1 MTSEW
6 WDAVVIGAGPAGSL
20 AACLLARTRAR
31 VLLVERQ
38 VFPRQKVCGGCLNAI
53 AVASL
58 DRAGLGDRVRALGAR
73 PIDAL
78 HLRCRSRAATL
89 RLPPGVAVSRR
100 ALDAEL
106 AAAAVEAGAEIVQGT
121 TAIVAAEDPA
131 SVDGGWRHV
140 SLQPRTGRPVVAK
153 ARVVLVADGLA
164 GTSLRDCPS
173 MRSRPVRGARI
184 GVGGLAPAR
193 SVAVTDGAIVMAVDR
208 YGYVGAV
215 EAEDGR
221 VNVAAAFDAEFLRAQ
236 AGPADAICEVLA
248 RAGVRFDAAS
258 LATVGWA
265 GTVPLTRS
273 LARPAASRLLVL
285 GDASGYV
292 EPFTGEG
299 MAWAFA
305 AAESAVPV
313 AGRAMASWGRDIER
327 TWVLDSAR
335 RAASQQRWCR
345 LLALLL
351 RAPLAVAPAIALL
364 NRRPGLARPV
374 LAHFTPRAP
383 AS

>member
-1 MTSEW
+1 
-6 WDAVVIGAGPAGSL
+6 
-20 AACLLARTRAR
+20 
-31 VLLVERQ
+31 
-38 VFPRQKVCGGCLNAI
+38 
-53 AVASL
+53 
-58 DRAGLGDRVRALGAR
+58 
-73 PIDAL
+73 
-78 HLRCRSRAATL
+78 
-89 RLPPGVAVSRR
+89 
-100 ALDAEL
+100 
-106 AAAAVEAGAEIVQGT
+106 
-121 TAIVAAEDPA
+121 
-131 SVDGGWRHV
+131 
-140 SLQPRTGRPVVAK
+140 
-153 ARVVLVADGLA
+153 
-164 GTSLRDCPS
+164 
-173 MRSRPVRGARI
+173 
-184 GVGGLAPAR
+184 
-193 SVAVTDGAIVMAVDR
+193 MAVDR